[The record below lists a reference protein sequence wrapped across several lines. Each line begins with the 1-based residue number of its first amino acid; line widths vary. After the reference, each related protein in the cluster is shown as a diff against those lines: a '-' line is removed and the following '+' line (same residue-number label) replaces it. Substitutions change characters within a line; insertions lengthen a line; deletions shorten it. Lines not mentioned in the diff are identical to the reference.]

1 MTYEKLLRFSEKEAL
16 KYDTE
21 IEAVKLLLMEL
32 SGLDP
37 HEFFLN
43 LKSFCLYDID
53 AHLNPQ

>member
-16 KYDTE
+16 KYDKE

-32 SGLDP
+32 SGLNP

-43 LKSFCLYDID
+43 LK
-53 AHLNPQ
+53 A